1 MKIFAIAAL
10 GIGLVCLVSLTHG
23 KIEQY
28 KMAIEE
34 KGTRYQEE
42 IEVDEDEDVEVF
54 RVPRHNDVE
63 AADFY
68 HDFKM
73 GVTVTRLLSRKAC
86 HISKLDPSLSS
97 PKKLKADLDLVASR
111 GEDIPTVTDS
121 SVEMITG
128 PANRLLLTK
137 EILDFCGSL
146 PIYNTEHTKMDLS
159 HGNGTAII
167 HNRRQKRQLVLTQT
181 GRSCLLTV
189 DPTADPLKY
198 VKEGNCDHH
207 SKAKTWNLNCKLLLA
222 YTSCFYFVTCTTQ
235 LPVKAS
241 WLCKS
246 VHKSSSSPV
255 CCDFI
260 CP

>member
-23 KIEQY
+23 KVEQY
-28 KMAIEE
+28 QMAIDE

-42 IEVDEDEDVEVF
+42 IDVNEDENVEVF
-54 RVPRHNDVE
+54 RVPRHNGVE

-73 GVTVTRLLSRKAC
+73 GVTVTRVLSRKAC

-121 SVEMITG
+121 SLEMIIG

-137 EILDFCGSL
+137 EVLDFCGAL
-146 PIYNTEHTKMDLS
+146 PIYHTEHTKVDLS

-167 HNRRQKRQLVLTQT
+167 RNRRQKRSIVIRNAT
-181 GRSCLLTV
+181 SCLSTV
-189 DPTADPLKY
+189 GRDPLEY
-198 VKEGNCDHH
+198 VKRDGCA
-207 SKAKTWNLNCKLLLA
+207 SGSGTLWNYHCKMLHR
-222 YTSCFYFVTCTTQ
+222 YMSCFHYV
-235 LPVKAS
+235 S
-241 WLCKS
+241 CKIYPSRFIWICES
-246 VHKSSSSPV
+246 VHRSSYSPI

>member
-1 MKIFAIAAL
+1 MKIFAIAAF

-23 KIEQY
+23 KTEQY

-42 IEVDEDEDVEVF
+42 IELDEDDEVEVF
-54 RVPRHNDVE
+54 RVPKHNDVE

-111 GEDIPTVTDS
+111 GEDVPTVTDS

-137 EILDFCGSL
+137 KILDFCGSL

-159 HGNGTAII
+159 HGNGTAIVR
-167 HNRRQKRQLVLTQT
+167 NRRQKRQLVLTQT
-181 GRSCLLTV
+181 GRSCLKTV
-189 DPTADPLKY
+189 DSSADPLQY
-198 VKEGNCDHH
+198 VKDGNCLNTPE
-207 SKAKTWNLNCKLLLA
+207 KWNLSCKLLLA
-222 YTSCFYFVTCTTQ
+222 FTSCFHFITCTTQ
-235 LPVKAS
+235 YPARAS
-241 WLCKS
+241 WVCQS
-246 VHKSSSSPV
+246 VHRSSSSPI